1 MVKIKNYI
9 LLIALAS
16 LFQPKLVSAQSLA
29 LSVPPPL
36 VEIMIQP
43 GKETNQTVRL
53 TNLGDDT
60 YLKVNIAVYE
70 NGRIRDVS
78 DSDRLPW
85 LEFTSEKIGDKPFL
99 VRKNEEIPVNLR
111 LHPSLNSE
119 TKDYYRALTFS
130 TIAYPHDPQTQV
142 KVSQTIASILLI
154 SVTSSG
160 LPKKA
165 EIVSRPPRFIDSFD
179 KLPLNIKVRNTGS
192 TYFRPN
198 GTVTLKGFIGKAGY
212 PILPAAILV
221 NEQKELLIE
230 KNSRQAT
237 YLRGFFIGRYQLE
250 TSFVMDEGSLG
261 VSHSSTFYAFPW
273 KIGLLLIASFLTY
286 RFLRAY
292 RQRRVL

>member
-1 MVKIKNYI
+1 MIKIKNYI
-9 LLIALAS
+9 LLLALVS
-16 LFQPKLVSAQSLA
+16 LFQPELVSAQSLA
-29 LSVPPPL
+29 FSVSPPV

-43 GKETNQTVRL
+43 GKETNQTIKL

-60 YLKVNIAVYE
+60 FIRINIAVYE

-78 DSDRLPW
+78 DSEKLPW
-85 LEFTSEKIGDKPFL
+85 LETTEKIGDKPFL
-99 VRKNEEIPVNLR
+99 VRKNEEIPVNLH
-111 LHPSLNSE
+111 LNPALNSE
-119 TKDYYRALTFS
+119 EKDYYRALTFS
-130 TIAYPHDPQTQV
+130 TIPYPHDPQTQV

-154 SVTSSG
+154 SITSSG

-165 EIVSRPPRFIDSFD
+165 EIVSRIPRFIDSFD
-179 KLPLNIKVRNTGS
+179 KLPLNIRIRNTGS

-230 KNSRQAT
+230 KNNRQAT
-237 YLRGFFIGRYQLE
+237 HLRGFFIGRYQLE
-250 TSFVMDEGSLG
+250 TGFFMDEGSLR
-261 VSHSSTFYAFPW
+261 VSDSSTFYAFPW
-273 KIGLLLIASFLTY
+273 KISLILIVSLLIY